1 MDGVWL
7 VMLGLPFLACV
18 LAVACLWI
26 AGRAGQA
33 GASAGR
39 LLSHPRGDA
48 GRGRSDGRAPAR
60 GSGLTLHLPRAKS

>member
-26 AGRAGQA
+26 AGRFG
-33 GASAGR
+33 
-39 LLSHPRGDA
+39 
-48 GRGRSDGRAPAR
+48 
-60 GSGLTLHLPRAKS
+60 